1 MTNNMT
7 TIKGRTIEEGQKVK
21 VYFNL
26 HKKLFS
32 VMDVKTGLVIGHTP
46 VINLVG
52 CEFKVSEAGRNR
64 VLREKK
70 KNVHAFVIGHYLADE
85 EGTETEKANYN
96 PYKYSSFVD
105 GQEQPL
111 KEAYSVTCINKQI
124 RYTA

>member
-1 MTNNMT
+1 MLN
-7 TIKGRTIEEGQKVK
+7 TIKGRTITAGQKVK

-32 VMDVKTGLVIGHTP
+32 VQDAKTGLVIGHTP
-46 VINLVG
+46 AINLND
-52 CEFKVSEAGRNR
+52 CQFKVSEAGRQR

-70 KNVHAFVIGHYLADE
+70 KNVHAFVIGHYVADT

-105 GQEQPL
+105 SKEQPL
-111 KEAYSVTCINKQI
+111 QAAKSVTCINKQI
-124 RYTA
+124 KYVS